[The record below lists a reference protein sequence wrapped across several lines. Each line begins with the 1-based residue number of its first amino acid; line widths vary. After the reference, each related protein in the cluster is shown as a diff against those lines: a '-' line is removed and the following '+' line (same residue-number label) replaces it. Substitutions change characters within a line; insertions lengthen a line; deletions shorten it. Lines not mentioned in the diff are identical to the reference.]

1 MTRIY
6 EWIHTSAP
14 QTLEGSGYGVVA
26 RTRDIPV
33 ALEKFLRGRSRY
45 DFLKP
50 DLPERGFPVYAHAL
64 FRDGRT
70 EWHVLSRMLPC
81 GIDYTGRE
89 VFLAHHIAVAADQ
102 FAGQSVIRW
111 LLRTDLFRDTWTA
124 APQMLDPR
132 EVPADIRVSLPHGEW
147 RNASRGKAGPE
158 CLRMFRQ
165 TRKPPLFLLADSG
178 ESNFHLLSEALLELP
193 PAEHN
198 RISFVSATL
207 SAQQDVQYDWIGLVR
222 GTTFCDEQL
231 RTSSPR
237 VLDLLDARKLDD
249 LQRAPQ
255 PAAPSTPQAHQTTR
269 SGAALFGDPAESD
282 IPWREDQWKPR
293 PPITPGAAPMYSHLP
308 PVPVAPA
315 ESRSS
320 GGRTLMIFL
329 SVLLVLAVA
338 GGATVGLRLQTKVR
352 DLSEKLMVA
361 DQNVKQLKQTE
372 QELRDEQQKIAD
384 SGSSSRTDL
393 QEKIRQLEAQLNSQK
408 TNHEQQ
414 SKGIQDELTG
424 IVSERN
430 KQQAA
435 AAAATKKLEELQAA
449 EAALRAQVQEAAEIQ
464 TAGRELSGSG
474 IIGIKDDLVKFQ
486 KPGVYVLA
494 TLPDDFPA
502 GPELSL
508 ELLGGEFTGLA
519 TKVTVR
525 GPDRGL
531 ELGGKAKDSWTGMQ
545 LEVAG
550 SELRLLVP
558 EAAAETIAGVCG
570 QLRCCCLRIG
580 SGDRRLLVTMNRRI
594 AVETI
599 QGSSSKA
606 EKDRRQLSESLGE
619 LNNQL
624 QSSASAD
631 PGRQWTLEWRLGG
644 DTMDAEFRSRS
655 GVLWVIWSRPG
666 QLPLEYPLAFWKP

>member
-1 MTRIY
+1 
-6 EWIHTSAP
+6 
-14 QTLEGSGYGVVA
+14 
-26 RTRDIPV
+26 
-33 ALEKFLRGRSRY
+33 
-45 DFLKP
+45 
-50 DLPERGFPVYAHAL
+50 
-64 FRDGRT
+64 
-70 EWHVLSRMLPC
+70 
-81 GIDYTGRE
+81 
-89 VFLAHHIAVAADQ
+89 
-102 FAGQSVIRW
+102 
-111 LLRTDLFRDTWTA
+111 
-124 APQMLDPR
+124 
-132 EVPADIRVSLPHGEW
+132 
-147 RNASRGKAGPE
+147 
-158 CLRMFRQ
+158 
-165 TRKPPLFLLADSG
+165 
-178 ESNFHLLSEALLELP
+178 
-193 PAEHN
+193 
-198 RISFVSATL
+198 
-207 SAQQDVQYDWIGLVR
+207 
-222 GTTFCDEQL
+222 
-231 RTSSPR
+231 
-237 VLDLLDARKLDD
+237 
-249 LQRAPQ
+249 
-255 PAAPSTPQAHQTTR
+255 
-269 SGAALFGDPAESD
+269 
-282 IPWREDQWKPR
+282 
-293 PPITPGAAPMYSHLP
+293 
-308 PVPVAPA
+308 
-315 ESRSS
+315 
-320 GGRTLMIFL
+320 MIFL

-414 SKGIQDELTG
+414 SKGIQEQMTG
-424 IVSERN
+424 IVSERD

-449 EAALRAQVQEAAEIQ
+449 EAALRAQVQETAEIQ

-519 TKVTVR
+519 TKVTAR
-525 GPDRGL
+525 GPDRCL

-666 QLPLEYPLAFWKP
+666 QLPVEYPLAFWKP